1 MMSPV
6 GTSVKCLFPKLT
18 KRDQPESGNSRF
30 HCPTTKNC
38 ALDASPR
45 DRLQYAIVSDNP
57 ELLAFNRALDEL
69 ERKLRGLRQD
79 LARLRPSPD
88 QPENLWTDDEGLGGF
103 ASTLGKSA

>member
-1 MMSPV
+1 M
-6 GTSVKCLFPKLT
+6 
-18 KRDQPESGNSRF
+18 
-30 HCPTTKNC
+30 
-38 ALDASPR
+38 
-45 DRLQYAIVSDNP
+45 SDNP